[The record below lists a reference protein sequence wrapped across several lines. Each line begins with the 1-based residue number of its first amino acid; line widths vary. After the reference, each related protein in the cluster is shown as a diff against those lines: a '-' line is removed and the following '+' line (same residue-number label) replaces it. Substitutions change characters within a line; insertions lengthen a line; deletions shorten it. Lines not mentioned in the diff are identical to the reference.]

1 MAMGKCRECGAEV
14 SDQAKTC
21 PKCGVSKPVKKTSLL
36 VKLLAGFF
44 GLAILGNIIGG
55 MNGGSSSPSR
65 SPTATTP
72 SSKPAVVP
80 VASSTPAQAPTPAV
94 VDPAAERAK
103 NKTEMEQ
110 IRKRLAENR
119 ERLKKYY
126 ASKQQIKTASDDHLR
141 VTAIALSR
149 GLSKHQEDQKQ
160 ATEAKALASQVA
172 EQIRE
177 MYANTI
183 EEAFI
188 KNGMD
193 AKVRAGGKGNERLT
207 ITYALMSQPLV
218 YKFQNEM
225 DVPTQAK
232 KIGFTKVV
240 YTNGFESSLGKT
252 WTVDL

>member
-1 MAMGKCRECGAEV
+1 MAMAKCRECGTEV

-36 VKLLAGFF
+36 VKLLAGFI
-44 GLAILGNIIGG
+44 GLAVLGNIIGG
-55 MNGGSSSPSR
+55 MNKGTPPPSSSSN
-65 SPTATTP
+65 ATVAP
-72 SSKPAVVP
+72 AQPAVVP
-80 VASSTPAQAPTPAV
+80 VASSAPAQAPTPAV

-126 ASKQQIKTASDDHLR
+126 ASKQQIKSASDDHLGA
-141 VTAIALSR
+141 TAIALSR
-149 GLSKHQEDQKQ
+149 GMSKHQEDQKQ
-160 ATEAKALASQVA
+160 AAEAKALASQVA

-183 EEAFI
+183 EEAFV
-188 KNGMD
+188 KNGID
-193 AKVRAGGKGNERLT
+193 AKVTAGGKGKERLT

-232 KIGFTKVV
+232 KVGFTKVV